1 MQVLLK
7 EDIDN
12 LGYAGEVKKVAR
24 GYGRNYLLP
33 RGLAVMATPEA
44 MNMAEAWR
52 SRAEARRAEMR
63 AEYEILSERI
73 SGVTLDFVAK
83 AGNNGKLYGS
93 VTNADITDGLNESL
107 GTEIDRRKVDGGP
120 LRQLGEHTITVR
132 LNADFQPQFQV
143 VIRSEDEPVQ
153 AIVAE
158 EAVATAEDEIDT
170 DETDETYEDETEFD
184 SAE

>member
-1 MQVLLK
+1 M
-7 EDIDN
+7 
-12 LGYAGEVKKVAR
+12 A
-24 GYGRNYLLP
+24 
-33 RGLAVMATPEA
+33 LAC
-44 MNMAEAWR
+44 R
-52 SRAEARRAEMR
+52 KLHRRAEMR

-153 AIVAE
+153 NHCGRRSCRYSF
-158 EAVATAEDEIDT
+158 EDEIDT